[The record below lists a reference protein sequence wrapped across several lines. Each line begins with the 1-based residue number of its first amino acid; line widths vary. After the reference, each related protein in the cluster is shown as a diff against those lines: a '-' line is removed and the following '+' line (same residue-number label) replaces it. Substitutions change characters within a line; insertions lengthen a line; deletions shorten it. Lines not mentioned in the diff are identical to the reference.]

1 MWFSINLRPISHSFV
16 YSLCIF
22 KNLQSIFGLWIS
34 LMLWPALVSK
44 CSGYLAPEYAMGG
57 QLTMKADVYSFGVLI
72 LEIISGKS
80 SARTNWGGSN
90 KFLLEWVCNF
100 QLPIY
105 MYTTYVFIL
114 LNVGLVPDIMIL
126 IFSITGLAT
135 VWRGETVGACG
146 SRHGWIPRERG
157 NKVHEGCIFLHTS
170 SSK

>member
-1 MWFSINLRPISHSFV
+1 
-16 YSLCIF
+16 
-22 KNLQSIFGLWIS
+22 
-34 LMLWPALVSK
+34 
-44 CSGYLAPEYAMGG
+44 MGG

-114 LNVGLVPDIMIL
+114 LNVGLVLDLMIL
-126 IFSITGLAT
+126 IFAIPGL
-135 VWRGETVGACG
+135 EP
-146 SRHGWIPRERG
+146 I
-157 NKVHEGCIFLHTS
+157 
-170 SSK
+170 

>member
-1 MWFSINLRPISHSFV
+1 MNLRPISLSFV
-16 YSLCIF
+16 YSLYIF
-22 KNLQSIFGLWIS
+22 KILQPILGHWIS
-34 LMLWPALVSK
+34 LMRCPALVSK

-135 VWRGETVGACG
+135 V
-146 SRHGWIPRERG
+146 
-157 NKVHEGCIFLHTS
+157 
-170 SSK
+170 